1 MTHGIIPAALSGFG
15 TGLSLIVAIG
25 AQNAF
30 VLRQGVRRQ
39 SVLAVVAICALSDA
53 ALIALGVAGVGA
65 FVTAWPPA
73 LTLVGLVGGAF
84 LIGYGVLAARRV
96 LRPVPGATLQAE
108 DTATVTAA
116 GPDTTTSG
124 GTATTA
130 ALTTSTAAST
140 ATATATATAASPGT
154 AAAAAASTATTT
166 ATTTTTVKAPAPAPG
181 RAATRR
187 AVLTCLAMTW
197 LNPHVYLDTVLLLG
211 SLAAD
216 RGDLRWAFGIGAG
229 LASLVWFG
237 ALGYGARLLS
247 GLLSRPSAWRVLD
260 GLVAATMV
268 TMGGLLLARA

>member
-1 MTHGIIPAALSGFG
+1 MTHGIIPAGLAGFG

-30 VLRQGVRRQ
+30 VLRQGARRH

-53 ALIALGVAGVGA
+53 LLIALGVAGVGA

-73 LTLVGLVGGAF
+73 LTLVGLLGGGF
-84 LIGYGVLAARRV
+84 LICYGALAARRV
-96 LRPVPGATLQAE
+96 LRPEPGAALGGQ
-108 DTATVTAA
+108 
-116 GPDTTTSG
+116 GPGAQSG
-124 GTATTA
+124 
-130 ALTTSTAAST
+130 
-140 ATATATATAASPGT
+140 
-154 AAAAAASTATTT
+154 
-166 ATTTTTVKAPAPAPG
+166 
-181 RAATRR
+181 RR

-216 RGDLRWAFGIGAG
+216 RGDLRWAFGVGAG
-229 LASLVWFG
+229 LASLTWFG
-237 ALGYGARLLS
+237 SLGYGARLL
-247 GLLSRPSAWRVLD
+247 GGVLSRPSAWRVLD